1 MYTDLFT
8 AGLFPG
14 QAVLLAYMTN
24 VFTLPASEM
33 TEEGNFFASM
43 FVALAGAAL
52 FSYGIMGWGTN
63 TVAQVSQINLQP

>member
-1 MYTDLFT
+1 MISLTSCA

-33 TEEGNFFASM
+33 TDKGDFFAAM

-63 TVAQVSQINLQP
+63 TVAQVSCIAI